1 MSEDTGIQKCRL
13 VDELA
18 KHKGKTVYIGARS
31 SFFFIGP
38 AEEALSELPFLV
50 LMMHRIA
57 LLASHKRVVGKK
69 LKSVNEEGVKLGQ
82 RAVKYV
88 YGHDVANDGIVIII
102 EGKEF
107 GMFWT
112 REEYLAQKKILLAA
126 IS

>member
-1 MSEDTGIQKCRL
+1 MSEDTCIHRCRL

-82 RAVKYV
+82 RAVKDV

-126 IS
+126 IN